1 MISSVLEVLEYAF
14 TLSPNDDGDKNSLRL
29 AAIEVT
35 SNLLTLPTP
44 STVQMHTFTLLAALH
59 GSKSQ
64 YHAHKVNKTIF
75 TFIFQQFY
83 QCGLIFHFFIFQDQV
98 LLKHVFESLKE
109 MRATTDRRNID
120 AENFYRLVLIIRS
133 IAIARPHNLAKF
145 TEQNCTKL
153 MEESSSNYQNFKT

>member
-1 MISSVLEVLEYAF
+1 MCISVHFRMISSVLEVLEYAF

-83 QCGLIFHFFIFQDQV
+83 QCGLIFHFFYF
-98 LLKHVFESLKE
+98 SG
-109 MRATTDRRNID
+109 
-120 AENFYRLVLIIRS
+120 
-133 IAIARPHNLAKF
+133 P
-145 TEQNCTKL
+145 
-153 MEESSSNYQNFKT
+153 SSSKTRFRIPERNASHDRSQEHRRRKLLSSGFDHSKHCNCQTTQFGQIY